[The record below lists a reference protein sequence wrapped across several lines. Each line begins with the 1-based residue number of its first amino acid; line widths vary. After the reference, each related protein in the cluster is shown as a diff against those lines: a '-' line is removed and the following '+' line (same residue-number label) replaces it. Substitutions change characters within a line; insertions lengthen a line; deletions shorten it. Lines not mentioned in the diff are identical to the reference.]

1 MIQGRYL
8 EPESSHMCL
17 ASSDSLFLYSS
28 HHPTTAIVGPVQG
41 NLSICIPPALAAL
54 DNSTWKKKA
63 EMYWTLGLGVC
74 EHVWGAFQGT
84 GSYDG
89 VPGWEESLRP
99 SKPVLRL

>member
-41 NLSICIPPALAAL
+41 NLSICIPPALAAP